1 MASLTSLTGITDKQI
16 ERLQSAGIKGTARL
30 LTWGSTPD
38 GRREIARETKIP
50 IQRVANWVQRA
61 DLMRVKGVNDNYAR
75 LLVRAGVDDIADL
88 STRNPAQLAEEIEVA
103 SAVERDIKRLPTKA
117 KIGHWIEQARLMLRH
132 VWYHDTW
139 GDEEVTGRKAPAL
152 FPAPRV

>member
-1 MASLTSLTGITDKQI
+1 MAGLTSLKGITDKQI
-16 ERLQSAGIKGTARL
+16 DRLKEAGVRGTAKL

-38 GRREIARETKIP
+38 GRREIARAAKIP

-61 DLMRVKGVNDNYAR
+61 DLMRVKGVNDDYAR
-75 LLVRAGVDDIADL
+75 LLARAGVEDIADL
-88 STRNPAQLAEEIEVA
+88 STRNPAVLAGEVEIA
-103 SAVERDIKRLPTKA
+103 SAVERDVKRLPSKA
-117 KIGHWIEQARLMLRH
+117 MIGKWIEQARLMIRH

-139 GDEEVTGRKAPAL
+139 GDEAVTGRRPPAV